1 MTDRF
6 RDTTAIWNW
15 LPAFRAVAETEHLP
29 SAGELLA
36 VTPPALSRSVRNLEE
51 AVGRELFIRAGR
63 SLQLN
68 DDGRALAAAVRTAM
82 RTVHSAL
89 VDLSDETF
97 RGPLRWASMWSMTR
111 HVVDVLAEV
120 VEEHPRLLPQMFPI
134 RPDDVVAP
142 LLKGELDLIVVTSRV
157 EAEGVTTT
165 RLGHLPHS
173 VFCGPTH
180 VLADREGR
188 ATWKELAAHPFAT
201 PLPDASGVFHDGWP
215 QDRERRITF
224 QFAQME
230 AGYQACHAGH
240 VLAVL
245 PDNVATGLVRLH
257 EIDIAPA
264 VFALHRETI
273 VPGPPETVAAKLS
286 AVL

>member
-51 AVGRELFIRAGR
+51 AVGRELFVRAGR

-111 HVVDVLAEV
+111 LVVDVLAEV
-120 VEEHPRLLPQMFPI
+120 VAEHPRLLPQMYPI
-134 RPDDVVAP
+134 RPADVVSP
-142 LLKGELDLIVVTSRV
+142 LLRGELDLVVVTSRV
-157 EAEGVTTT
+157 EADGITTT
-165 RLGHLPHS
+165 KLGHLAHS
-173 VFCGPTH
+173 VFCGPNH
-180 VLADREGR
+180 PLAAKGS
-188 ATWKELAAHPFAT
+188 ATFEELAKYPFAT
-201 PLPDASGVFHDGWP
+201 PLPDAAGVFHDGWP
-215 QDRERRITF
+215 EDRERNITF

-245 PDNVATGLVRLH
+245 PDNVAMNLVRLR
-257 EIDIAPA
+257 EIDTAPS

>member
-29 SAGELLA
+29 TAGEMLS
-36 VTPPALSRSVRNLEE
+36 VTPPALSRSVRNLED
-51 AVGRELFIRAGR
+51 AVGRELFVRAGR

-89 VDLSDETF
+89 VELADETF
-97 RGPLRWASMWSMTR
+97 HGPFRWASMWSMTR
-111 HVVDVLAEV
+111 VVVDVLAKV
-120 VEEHPRLLPQMFPI
+120 VEEHPWLVPTMLPI
-134 RPDDVVAP
+134 NPDDVVSP
-142 LLKGELDLIVVTSRV
+142 LLRGEVDLIVVTHRV
-157 EAEGVTTT
+157 DVEGVTATL
-165 RLGHLPHS
+165 LGHLSHS
-173 VFCGPTH
+173 VFCGPQH
-180 VLADREGR
+180 PLAAQGSASWEELADH
-188 ATWKELAAHPFAT
+188 AFAT
-201 PLPDASGVFHDGWP
+201 SLADSNGVFHDGWP
-215 QDRERRITF
+215 AERPRRVVF

-245 PDNVATGLVRLH
+245 PDNVAAGLVRLQP
-257 EIDIAPA
+257 IDTSPA
-264 VFALHRETI
+264 VFALHRQTI
-273 VPGPPETVAAKLS
+273 VPGPAEAIAARLVE
-286 AVL
+286 VL